1 MFKPVI
7 RFALFA
13 SLGSTLAIAAVPASA
28 EPGEQF
34 AGEVRYGDLNLTS
47 DAGVV
52 QLQRRIAN
60 AARKGCGYAD
70 GRDLNASQAAAAC
83 RRAAIAAAT
92 PKVELAVA
100 NARSG
105 QKLASSA
112 AIEVGKPAS
121 R

>member
-7 RFALFA
+7 GYALFA
-13 SLGSTLAIAAVPASA
+13 SLGTALSIAAVPASA
-28 EPGEQF
+28 EADEQF
-34 AGEVRYGDLNLTS
+34 ASEVRYGDLDLTS
-47 DAGVV
+47 EAGVI

-70 GRDLNASQAAAAC
+70 GRDLTASQAAAEC
-83 RRAAIAAAT
+83 RQATIAAAA
-92 PKVELAVA
+92 PKLELAVA
-100 NARSG
+100 SARNG
-105 QKLASSA
+105 RKLASSA